1 MEEDRKDDLNDFDI
15 IKVFSS
21 EDEKLKL
28 LGELL
33 SNKSSR
39 DIIKLLVH
47 EEMYTNEI
55 ASKLDMRANLVIH
68 HLKKLKALGL
78 LQVTDK
84 KIVRKGNNHKHFK
97 IIPNI
102 FMSFN
107 KTEEN
112 KENRLKKIFRNTVK
126 FCALII
132 SFAFAS
138 IYHEFFSIKTSEIT
152 SLTIPLTILL
162 VGFIVH
168 TIIYSLPGKRK
179 ERQ

>member
-1 MEEDRKDDLNDFDI
+1 MEEDGKDDPIDFNT

-39 DIIKLLVH
+39 DIIKLLVY

-55 ASKLDMRANLVIH
+55 ANRLDMRVSLVIH

-84 KIVRKGNNHKHFK
+84 KIVRKGNDHKHFK

-102 FMSFN
+102 FVTLN
-107 KTEEN
+107 KIEEN
-112 KENRLKKIFRNTVK
+112 KEKRLKKIFKNTIK
-126 FCALII
+126 FRVLIA

-138 IYHEFFSIKTSEIT
+138 IYHEFFSIKTSET
-152 SLTIPLTILL
+152 NTLAIPLTILL
-162 VGFIVH
+162 IGFIIH

>member
-1 MEEDRKDDLNDFDI
+1 MEEDGKDDLVDFDT

-21 EDEKLKL
+21 EYEKLKL

-55 ASKLDMRANLVIH
+55 ASRLDMRANLVIH

-84 KIVRKGNNHKHFK
+84 KIVRKGNDHKHFK

-102 FMSFN
+102 FVTLSEI
-107 KTEEN
+107 EEN
-112 KENRLKKIFRNTVK
+112 KETRLKKIFKSTVK
-126 FCALII
+126 FRALII

-152 SLTIPLTILL
+152 ALTIPLAILL
-162 VGFIVH
+162 TGFIIH